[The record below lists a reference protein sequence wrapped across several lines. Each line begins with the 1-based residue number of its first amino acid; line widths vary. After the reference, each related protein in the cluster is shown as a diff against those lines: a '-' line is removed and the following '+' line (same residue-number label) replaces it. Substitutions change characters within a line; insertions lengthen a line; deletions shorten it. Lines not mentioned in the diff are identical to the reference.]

1 MLSPKGENSDAS
13 VVCLTVHPRDILMC
27 RFGDQE
33 LCLLIAK
40 ATELMAMTKV
50 LSMKTKLPVACTC
63 PPSNICL
70 DNARLEYELQSVSK
84 STYCMYFL
92 KVVKTK
98 TNKHSVS

>member
-1 MLSPKGENSDAS
+1 
-13 VVCLTVHPRDILMC
+13 
-27 RFGDQE
+27 
-33 LCLLIAK
+33 
-40 ATELMAMTKV
+40 MAMTKV

-98 TNKHSVS
+98 TNILLSSYMLMYEAMCQNAEENMPYSEFEENIPYSEFLLYEHNTVKII